1 MIVDLRDTLN
11 NSCCRK
17 AARER
22 ILRSIDNYVT
32 EVNERSQRIC
42 SLKYDGY
49 EMRGCMIWLGLATLI
64 VVFVVGFRVLTSDS
78 RRAIRR
84 LSERLG
90 ITPVPLESMIDQLG
104 KTAGNEYLR
113 YLERPNEAHL
123 QNAAQVLLV
132 WQVAIVDGSEQNLHY
147 WYRLM
152 KKSRLAAPITE
163 AQIRLA
169 QGFLREL
176 EPEVSELHALQERYN
191 ALFLPEDGVHWL
203 H

>member
-1 MIVDLRDTLN
+1 
-11 NSCCRK
+11 
-17 AARER
+17 
-22 ILRSIDNYVT
+22 
-32 EVNERSQRIC
+32 
-42 SLKYDGY
+42 
-49 EMRGCMIWLGLATLI
+49 MIWIGLATLV

-123 QNAAQVLLV
+123 QNAAQVLLI
-132 WQVAIVDGSEQNLHY
+132 WQVAIVDASEKNLHY

-152 KKSRLAAPITE
+152 QKARLAAPDS
-163 AQIRLA
+163 ASKS
-169 QGFLREL
+169 
-176 EPEVSELHALQERYN
+176 P
-191 ALFLPEDGVHWL
+191 DC
-203 H
+203 